1 MQVKASNE
9 RLTRNDRGATAVE
22 YSLIAMLIALG
33 LLAALQMVG
42 GEVQDTWT
50 GVADKAAT

>member
-1 MQVKASNE
+1 MQVKASIE

-22 YSLIAMLIALG
+22 YSLIAMLIALA